1 MKEIDAAIDAY
12 RTALVSEAEL
22 ARGDLDEIE
31 EHLRSLCDEL
41 TATGMPA
48 AEAITEA
55 ARRLGEPK
63 ALAREH
69 ARVRS
74 PFGAKLSRARA
85 WSAVA
90 LMLVILVGDALFI
103 SRHAEWSLA
112 LFRSTLGIQFA
123 FGVVL
128 AVALALRLTWARPI
142 IFGGAAFITIPSA
155 VWLLE
160 SPTPNPLWL
169 ACHAGAVV
177 FLWPRRRGELT
188 AASYA
193 LALQVWAFFAAT
205 YAFDFQYP
213 GIAFAPAARIAFF
226 AAIVATAG
234 GIVRARWGAIA
245 SAVSAVSLVVAMV
258 ELWPLQLRFPR
269 SDLFQVVVSG
279 MLASGVCAAA
289 ISALLAWRGAR
300 SSLGSLRSVLD

>member
-1 MKEIDAAIDAY
+1 MEDRVKEIDTAIEAY
-12 RTALVSEAEL
+12 RAALVAEAEL
-22 ARGDLDEIE
+22 AQGDLDEIE

-41 TATGMPA
+41 RATGMPA
-48 AEAITEA
+48 AEAVTEA

-103 SRHAEWSLA
+103 SRHAAWSLT
-112 LFRSTLGIQFA
+112 LFRSTLGIEFA

-155 VWLLE
+155 FWLLE

-169 ACHAGAVV
+169 ACHAGAVA

-188 AASYA
+188 PASYA
-193 LALQVWAFFAAT
+193 LVLQVWAFFAAT
-205 YAFDFQYP
+205 HAFDFQS
-213 GIAFAPAARIAFF
+213 FAPAARIAFL

-258 ELWPLQLRFPR
+258 ELWPLQLRFPH
-269 SDLFQVVVSG
+269 SDLFQVVISG

-289 ISALLAWRGAR
+289 IGALLAWRGAR
-300 SSLGSLRSVLD
+300 SSLGTLRSVLD